1 MYCFVLIC
9 FVFHMLSIFSFST
22 PCYPTF
28 AMRQAMN
35 MYHVI
40 ETLSSTFYQRHTL
53 YARRQYALFV
63 AITMRTM
70 LHSERYWQIQR
81 QS

>member
-1 MYCFVLIC
+1 
-9 FVFHMLSIFSFST
+9 
-22 PCYPTF
+22 
-28 AMRQAMN
+28 MRQAMN
-35 MYHVI
+35 MYRVI
-40 ETLSSTFYQRHTL
+40 ETLSSTFYQRYDIRHTL
-53 YARRQYALFV
+53 YDRRPYALFV